1 MDQPDSMEQPD
12 DLEEYLRG
20 DSALSRRYRG
30 EPAPAPPHVLDRRVL
45 RLSQEAQSADQSTAL
60 STALSTGQC
69 TAQRLTSRLQPLAFA
84 ACVLLSVALVL
95 AIVFGPQTAKRTDD
109 NAPRLVR
116 VAARADVSPNVS
128 LNHRAQ
134 LYGGNLQRPRAPAG
148 WLAHIAAPRRA
159 RPKQRGRCGI
169 PPLSRRLPSLY
180 TSRRRRSLE
189 RPRNRPISPPRRG
202 DFR

>member
-45 RLSQEAQSADQSTAL
+45 RLSQEAQNKDQSKDQSTA
-60 STALSTGQC
+60 QC

-109 NAPRLVR
+109 NAPRLLR
-116 VAARADVSPNVS
+116 VAARADVPPNVS

-134 LYGGNLQRPRAPAG
+134 LYGGNLQRPRAPAA
-148 WLAHIAAPRRA
+148 WLADIAALRRA
-159 RPKQRGRCGI
+159 GRNSEADAEYRRFRGVYPG
-169 PPLSRRLPSLY
+169 Y
-180 TSRRRRSLE
+180 TQAGGADHSNALVIG
-189 RPRNRPISPPRRG
+189 P
-202 DFR
+202 